1 MPWFTKQR
9 KKKAKNASKVRISD
23 VSASFNAYFGLFRPY
38 RSPTNTIWYGWY
50 DLILAESARFGT
62 NRSRFGVNRAASA
75 QIEPSWRESEKKK
88 KKTQTRHWRAGNHV
102 ERGCGTLPVASMLSR
117 VPCFQGAQLR
127 QVIHCQLQ
135 ISPFYTARAAI
146 TNKPEKRL
154 QKKKKKKMLSP
165 KTKRIFRSVLKNKR
179 IIHLGLKPRNHI
191 VVVNTQIKI
200 ENLTRKG
207 QVKGSLFR
215 EKSKK
220 PKGTLDY
227 TITRPSQHS
236 YTWKLERIPSKK
248 KSFPSR
254 VKYHKKE
261 YSRNL

>member
-1 MPWFTKQR
+1 MP
-9 KKKAKNASKVRISD
+9 IS
-23 VSASFNAYFGLFRPY
+23 AYFDRIDRRPIRFDMADMTWFWPNQPGLAR
-38 RSPTNTIWYGWY
+38 IEA
-50 DLILAESARFGT
+50 DSAW
-62 NRSRFGVNRAASA
+62 
-75 QIEPSWRESEKKK
+75 IEPRRHKSSWVGANPREKK